1 MSRKSRQGY
10 SIRHLLQL
18 PNAPRSPPS
27 VPHPPAPCI
36 KASLRHRLP
45 SPSDQDARDC
55 TDEDT
60 NKFEDGHITHKLFRP
75 STSKLTAPLNS
86 QSSLTQITKRRLEFG
101 VDVETFRNDRP
112 RLERITSEGSMD
124 EEEIVGKRRRRLLD
138 DERRDEPDIRRRP
151 LPMHRPQTMRQLD
164 EDNETLIRETQAALK
179 TLSGNWV
186 RDPSMQTT
194 DDHNEHNGFENL
206 FEDKRS
212 DKMLPSS
219 PSPSSESAASQKSY
233 SQRHHD
239 ELTNGNAEI
248 EVKRIRTDRER
259 SEDYDRHSRNSNQ
272 YDTPNF
278 DELVDSSSNDLEI
291 DMSDRGDDKYD
302 DDREYRHKRK
312 SEMHSVNKQSLY
324 NAYKAAT
331 AALPYSTQSAFKPP
345 AEVKHRLH
353 NTSLPSEPFGGYSN
367 DHEKSSVHKGSK
379 QYTVLQP
386 AGAGSRA
393 ATALQE
399 ARTVPSA
406 QPARDSRPLNA
417 LSPPAAR
424 EGNKCP
430 TPGCNGQ
437 GHVTGLYTH
446 HRSLSGCPRKDKVT
460 PEILALHE
468 TILKC
473 PTPGCNGRGHVS
485 SNRSTHRSL
494 SGCPTA
500 AARKAAARTQR
511 SRPSDTYKVVSHGP
525 IPVSSLASESAASS
539 TTSVC
544 AREESPR
551 SPGVKRESSE
561 LLVPKREAAEPERD
575 SPAME
580 TRHAG
585 YGAPPDQRSPYERP
599 PDDHVRSYSQ
609 MNEARYGYESRCYE
623 GAPAFERYDPQCP
636 QRPYGWE
643 EERYHD
649 PHLPTPMK
657 TDQSEQETSSG
668 PIYPRPMYHYEAGS
682 GVAGVGGVSAMG
694 PGVPPGFSAINL
706 SVKIAAAQAQ
716 RPRTPTPRDPRDPRP
731 AIDLSTSSGSPQ
743 GPYASP
749 VYTSAGG
756 GGGGGAR
763 GSPQPGASP
772 QLTASPQVPSPQ
784 GQTLDLSVSR
794 LPHSFPGGVSYSRES
809 TPDSGGSHPYLEAY
823 HRDTAGYGGVSPH
836 PVAGYGLGQPDYA
849 AAAAAAGYG
858 GYQYQCGAY
867 PPPPAYP
874 PHAPPY
880 SPPCYMPPP
889 HAPHDKPKDS
899 SLFMCSLSGCP
910 RADRSQLQP
919 HSQELKCP
927 TPGCDGSGH
936 VTGNYSSHRSLSGC
950 PRANKPKSKP
960 RDGQDSEPLRCPIP
974 GCDGS
979 GHATGKFL
987 SHRSASGCPIA
998 NRNKMRVLESGGT
1011 VEQHK
1016 AAVAAAA
1023 SAIKFDGV
1031 NCPTPGCDGS
1041 GHLNGSFLTHR
1052 SLSGCPIAGAAT
1064 PTPQPKKPK
1073 YPDDITPLY
1082 PKPGYTGME
1091 MNMQTGNSEDLMTL
1105 EQEITELQR
1114 ENARVE
1120 SQMIRLKS
1128 DINAM
1133 ETHLSHGERETQTMI
1148 QRNNNLNEYYESLRN
1163 NVITLLEHVR
1173 IPGGG
1178 TAPGTTA
1185 GGTPGAPP
1193 PPGPGEKPA
1202 HDNFDSYLTKLQTLC
1217 SPDGYCPDENRPI
1230 YETVKNALQDFT
1242 VLPTP
1247 I

>member
-1 MSRKSRQGY
+1 
-10 SIRHLLQL
+10 
-18 PNAPRSPPS
+18 
-27 VPHPPAPCI
+27 
-36 KASLRHRLP
+36 
-45 SPSDQDARDC
+45 
-55 TDEDT
+55 
-60 NKFEDGHITHKLFRP
+60 
-75 STSKLTAPLNS
+75 
-86 QSSLTQITKRRLEFG
+86 
-101 VDVETFRNDRP
+101 
-112 RLERITSEGSMD
+112 MD
-124 EEEIVGKRRRRLLD
+124 EEEVINKRRRRLLD
-138 DERRDEPDIRRRP
+138 DERRDELDLRCRAMPMLRPHTIR
-151 LPMHRPQTMRQLD
+151 QTD
-164 EDNETLIRETQAALK
+164 VDDETLIKETQAALI
-179 TLSGNWV
+179 TLSGSWP
-186 RDPSMQTT
+186 REQAAQHSGDE
-194 DDHNEHNGFENL
+194 NEDANGFENL
-206 FEDKRS
+206 FTDKRS
-212 DKMLPSS
+212 EKMLPTS
-219 PSPSSESAASQKSY
+219 PTPSSESADGSHKSY
-233 SQRHHD
+233 SMRYPPEEHD
-239 ELTNGNAEI
+239 LNGTSEMEDKINRA
-248 EVKRIRTDRER
+248 RER
-259 SEDYDRHSRNSNQ
+259 NEDYDRQSKHSNN
-272 YDTPNF
+272 YDGPNF
-278 DELVDSSSNDLEI
+278 DELGDSSSNELEI
-291 DMSDRGDDKYD
+291 DMSDRCDDKYD
-302 DDREYRHKRK
+302 VDIDMKPKRK
-312 SEMHSVNKQSLY
+312 SEVVSVNKQSLY

-345 AEVKHRLH
+345 AEVKHRIH
-353 NTSLPSEPFGGYSN
+353 GATLPSEPFGGYSN
-367 DHEKSSVHKGSK
+367 DHDKSSIHKGSK

-406 QPARDSRPLNA
+406 QPARDSRPLSA
-417 LSPPAAR
+417 LSPPVVR

-500 AARKAAARTQR
+500 AARKAAARSQR
-511 SRPSDTYKVVSHGP
+511 ARPQVP
-525 IPVSSLASESAASS
+525 ISTAITISSECVPSARGGE
-539 TTSVC
+539 
-544 AREESPR
+544 REQAPSPH
-551 SPGVKRESSE
+551 SPAVKREAAE

-575 SPAME
+575 SPGME

-585 YGAPPDQRSPYERP
+585 YGAPTDQRSPYDRP

-609 MNEARYGYESRCYE
+609 MNEARYGYETRCYE
-623 GAPAFERYDPQCP
+623 GAPAFERYNPQCP

-657 TDQSEQETSSG
+657 TDQSEQETTSG
-668 PIYPRPMYHYEAGS
+668 PIYPSR
-682 GVAGVGGVSAMG
+682 
-694 PGVPPGFSAINL
+694 GF
-706 SVKIAAAQAQ
+706 
-716 RPRTPTPRDPRDPRP
+716 
-731 AIDLSTSSGSPQ
+731 
-743 GPYASP
+743 
-749 VYTSAGG
+749 
-756 GGGGGAR
+756 
-763 GSPQPGASP
+763 PGA
-772 QLTASPQVPSPQ
+772 
-784 GQTLDLSVSR
+784 
-794 LPHSFPGGVSYSRES
+794 VSYSRES

-836 PVAGYGLGQPDYA
+836 PVASYGLGQPDYA

-899 SLFMCSLSGCP
+899 SLYMCSLSGCP

-960 RDGQDSEPLRCPIP
+960 RDGQDSEPL
-974 GCDGS
+974 
-979 GHATGKFL
+979 
-987 SHRSASGCPIA
+987 SASGCPIA

-1041 GHLNGSFLTHR
+1041 GHINGSFLTHR
-1052 SLSGCPIAGAAT
+1052 SLSGCPVAGAAT

-1082 PKPGYTGME
+1082 PKPYSGME
-1091 MNMQTGNSEDLMTL
+1091 MNMQTGNGEDLMTL

-1120 SQMIRLKS
+1120 SQMMRLKS

-1133 ETHLSHGERETQTMI
+1133 ETQLTHGERV
-1148 QRNNNLNEYYESLRN
+1148 S
-1163 NVITLLEHVR
+1163 R
-1173 IPGGG
+1173 I
-1178 TAPGTTA
+1178 
-1185 GGTPGAPP
+1185 
-1193 PPGPGEKPA
+1193 
-1202 HDNFDSYLTKLQTLC
+1202 Y
-1217 SPDGYCPDENRPI
+1217 
-1230 YETVKNALQDFT
+1230 
-1242 VLPTP
+1242 
-1247 I
+1247 

>member
-18 PNAPRSPPS
+18 PNAPRSPPAG
-27 VPHPPAPCI
+27 HPPGPCI
-36 KASLRHRLP
+36 KASLRHRMP
-45 SPSDQDARDC
+45 SPSEQDARDC
-55 TDEDT
+55 DEDSKKT
-60 NKFEDGHITHKLFRP
+60 PDDEQITHKLFRP
-75 STSKLTAPLNS
+75 STSKTTAPLNT
-86 QSSLTQITKRRLEFG
+86 QSSLSHINKRRLEFG
-101 VDVETFRNDRP
+101 VDVETFRLNNR
-112 RLERITSEGSMD
+112 RYERAGSEGSMD
-124 EEEIVGKRRRRLLD
+124 EEEILGKRRRRLLD
-138 DERRDEPDIRRRP
+138 DERREEPDTRRRP
-151 LPMHRPQTMRQLD
+151 VPTSHRPQACRQSE
-164 EDNETLIRETQAALK
+164 EDDETLIRETQAALK
-179 TLSGNWV
+179 TLSGSWP
-186 RDPSMQTT
+186 RDQGSTNSC
-194 DDHNEHNGFENL
+194 DDNDDANGFENL
-206 FEDKRS
+206 FSDKRS

-219 PSPSSESAASQKSY
+219 PSPSSESADGSQRSY
-233 SQRHHD
+233 SLHHQTD
-239 ELTNGNAEI
+239 DHNTNGTSDNE
-248 EVKRIRTDRER
+248 EKTNKSQRSDRER
-259 SEDYDRHSRNSNQ
+259 SNEDYDKHSKYSNN
-272 YDTPNF
+272 YDAPNF
-278 DELVDSSSNDLEI
+278 DELVDSSSNELEI
-291 DMSDRGDDKYD
+291 DMSDRNEDKYD
-302 DDREYRHKRK
+302 DERDSKLKRK
-312 SEMHSVNKQSLY
+312 NEMITVNKQSLY
-324 NAYKAAT
+324 SAYKAAT
-331 AALPYSTQSAFKPP
+331 AALPYSTTSAFKPP
-345 AEVKHRLH
+345 AEVKHRIH
-353 NTSLPSEPFGGYSN
+353 GATLPSEPFGGYSN
-367 DHEKSSVHKGSK
+367 DHEKSSIHKGSK

-406 QPARDSRPLNA
+406 QPSRDSRPLAA
-417 LSPPAAR
+417 LSPPVAR

-500 AARKAAARTQR
+500 AARKAAARSQR
-511 SRPSDTYKVVSHGP
+511 ARPTVPPQTP
-525 IPVSSLASESAASS
+525 ITITSESTVNVREREQAA
-539 TTSVC
+539 
-544 AREESPR
+544 SPR
-551 SPGVKRESSE
+551 SPAVKREAPE

-575 SPAME
+575 SPGME

-599 PDDHVRSYSQ
+599 LDDHVRSYSQ

-623 GAPAFERYDPQCP
+623 GAPAFERYDPAQCP
-636 QRPYGWE
+636 QRSYGWE

-657 TDQSEQETSSG
+657 TDQSEQEASSG
-668 PIYPRPMYHYEAGS
+668 PIYPRPMYHYETSS
-682 GVAGVGGVSAMG
+682 GVGAVGGVSAMG

-716 RPRTPTPRDPRDPRP
+716 RPRSPTPRDPRDPRP

-756 GGGGGAR
+756 GSGGGAR

-794 LPHSFPGGVSYSRES
+794 LPHSRSFPGGVSYSRES

-823 HRDTAGYGGVSPH
+823 HRDAAGYGGVSPH

-867 PPPPAYP
+867 PPPAYP

-899 SLFMCSLSGCP
+899 SLYMCSLSGCP

-960 RDGQDSEPLRCPIP
+960 RDGQDSEPL
-974 GCDGS
+974 
-979 GHATGKFL
+979 
-987 SHRSASGCPIA
+987 SASGCPIA

-1041 GHLNGSFLTHR
+1041 GHINGSFLTHR
-1052 SLSGCPIAGAAT
+1052 SLSGCPVAGAAT

-1082 PKPGYTGME
+1082 PKPYSGME
-1091 MNMQTGNSEDLMTL
+1091 MNMQTGNGEDLMAL

-1133 ETHLSHGERETQTMI
+1133 ETHLNHGEREQQLI
-1148 QRNNNLNEYYESLRN
+1148 SQRNNNLNEYYESLRN

-1173 IPGGG
+1173 IPGG
-1178 TAPGTTA
+1178 A
-1185 GGTPGAPP
+1185 GVRAVR
-1193 PPGPGEKPA
+1193 GERC
-1202 HDNFDSYLTKLQTLC
+1202 Q
-1217 SPDGYCPDENRPI
+1217 
-1230 YETVKNALQDFT
+1230 
-1242 VLPTP
+1242 
-1247 I
+1247 

>member
-1 MSRKSRQGY
+1 MSA
-10 SIRHLLQL
+10 L
-18 PNAPRSPPS
+18 
-27 VPHPPAPCI
+27 V
-36 KASLRHRLP
+36 
-45 SPSDQDARDC
+45 
-55 TDEDT
+55 
-60 NKFEDGHITHKLFRP
+60 RP
-75 STSKLTAPLNS
+75 VWTVPLNA
-86 QSSLTQITKRRLEFG
+86 QSSLTQISKRRLEFG
-101 VDVETFRNDRP
+101 VDVETFRVNDR
-112 RLERITSEGSMD
+112 RLERPVSASSMD
-124 EEEIVGKRRRRLLD
+124 EDEVVGKRRRRLLD
-138 DERRDEPDIRRRP
+138 DERRDEVDLQRRL
-151 LPMHRPQTMRQLD
+151 LPAHRPYAIRQPD
-164 EDNETLIRETQAALK
+164 EDDESLIRKTQAALK
-179 TLSGNWV
+179 SLSGSWP
-186 RDPSMQTT
+186 RDQSPAHSG
-194 DDHNEHNGFENL
+194 DDNEDANGFENL
-206 FEDKRS
+206 FNDKRE
-212 DKMLPSS
+212 KTLPSS
-219 PSPSSESAASQKSY
+219 PSPSSESADASQKSFPTY
-233 SQRHHD
+233 HQVDDQINGASENEESTRKSQRS
-239 ELTNGNAEI
+239 
-248 EVKRIRTDRER
+248 DRER
-259 SEDYDRHSRNSNQ
+259 SYEDSKHAKYSNNYDA
-272 YDTPNF
+272 PGF
-278 DELVDSSSNDLEI
+278 DELGDSSSNELEI
-291 DMSDRGDDKYD
+291 DMSDRNDDKYD
-302 DDREYRHKRK
+302 DEKPRRK
-312 SEMHSVNKQSLY
+312 EIVSLNKQSLY

-331 AALPYSTQSAFKPP
+331 AGLPYSTQSAFKPP

-353 NTSLPSEPFGGYSN
+353 GSIPSEPFGGYSN
-367 DHEKSSVHKGSK
+367 DHEKSNKGPK

-406 QPARDSRPLNA
+406 QPARDSRPLAA
-417 LSPPAAR
+417 LSPPVVR

-500 AARKAAARTQR
+500 AARKAAARSQR
-511 SRPSDTYKVVSHGP
+511 VRPAVCYTVPIQTSITATSETVSVVSG
-525 IPVSSLASESAASS
+525 ASAQREREREAA
-539 TTSVC
+539 
-544 AREESPR
+544 SPR
-551 SPGVKRESSE
+551 SPAVKREAAE

-575 SPAME
+575 SPGME

-609 MNEARYGYESRCYE
+609 MNETRYGYESRCYE
-623 GAPAFERYDPQCP
+623 GAPAFERYDPAQCP

-657 TDQSEQETSSG
+657 TDQSEETSSG
-668 PIYPRPMYHYEAGS
+668 PIYPRPMYHYETS
-682 GVAGVGGVSAMG
+682 SGVGGVGGVAAMG

-716 RPRTPTPRDPRDPRP
+716 RPRSPTPRDPRDPRP
-731 AIDLSTSSGSPQ
+731 VIDLSTSSGSPQ

-756 GGGGGAR
+756 GSGGAR

-794 LPHSFPGGVSYSRES
+794 LPHSRSFPGGVSYSRES

-836 PVAGYGLGQPDYA
+836 PVAGYGLAQPDYA

-899 SLFMCSLSGCP
+899 SLYMCSLSGCP

-960 RDGQDSEPLRCPIP
+960 RDGQDSEPL
-974 GCDGS
+974 
-979 GHATGKFL
+979 
-987 SHRSASGCPIA
+987 SASGCPIA

-1082 PKPGYTGME
+1082 PKPYSGMD
-1091 MNMQTGNSEDLMTL
+1091 MNMQTGNGEDLMTL

-1120 SQMIRLKS
+1120 SQMMRLKS

-1133 ETHLSHGERETQTMI
+1133 ETHLSHGERENQAI
-1148 QRNNNLNEYYESLRN
+1148 LQRNNNLNEYYESLRN

-1178 TAPGTTA
+1178 TAPVSAA